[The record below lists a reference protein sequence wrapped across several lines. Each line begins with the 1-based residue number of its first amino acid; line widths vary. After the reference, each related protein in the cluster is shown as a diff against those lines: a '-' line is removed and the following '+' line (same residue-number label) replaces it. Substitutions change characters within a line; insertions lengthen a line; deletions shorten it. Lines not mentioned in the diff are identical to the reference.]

1 MDTQRFTCIREKGIC
16 NLLKSLVLDGGILS
30 TDPLIEMLADLRE
43 EEAITTVTHRLA
55 AGKDHLQ
62 ILDSCRSA
70 MAIVGQRF
78 EKKEYFLPDL
88 IMAGE
93 ILRQISDLI
102 KPLLHTSNERQRL
115 GTVVLGTV
123 QGDIHYIG
131 KNLVK
136 FMLEANGFEV
146 HDLGED
152 VSPHRF
158 VEAIEMIQPQIV
170 GMSGLLT
177 IVFDAIKDTINAI
190 IAAGYR
196 DRVKIMIGGSQ
207 IDEQVRAYTGAD
219 AYGSDAMAA
228 VSLAKQWIGVE

>member
-1 MDTQRFTCIREKGIC
+1 
-16 NLLKSLVLDGGILS
+16 
-30 TDPLIEMLADLRE
+30 MLADLRE
-43 EEAITTVTHRLA
+43 EDAITSVTNKLA
-55 AGKDHLQ
+55 AGADHLQ

-70 MAIVGQRF
+70 MAIVGHRF
-78 EKKEYFLPDL
+78 ENKEYFLPDL

-93 ILRQISDLI
+93 ILRQVSELI
-102 KPLLHTSNERQRL
+102 KPLLHTSSESHHL

-152 VSPHRF
+152 VPPQRF
-158 VEAIEMIQPQIV
+158 VEAIDTIQPQIV

-177 IVFDAIKDTINAI
+177 IVFDAIKETIDAI
-190 IAAGYR
+190 TAAGLR

-207 IDEQVRAYTGAD
+207 IDERIRAYTGAD

-228 VSLAKQWIGVE
+228 VSLAKQWIGAE

>member
-1 MDTQRFTCIREKGIC
+1 M
-16 NLLKSLVLDGGILS
+16 S
-30 TDPLIEMLADLRE
+30 TDPLIDILADLRE
-43 EEAITTVTHRLA
+43 EDAIITVTNRLA
-55 AGKDHLQ
+55 AGADHLQ
-62 ILDSCRSA
+62 ILDSCRRA

-78 EKKEYFLPDL
+78 ENKEYFLPDL

-93 ILRQISDLI
+93 ILRQVSELI
-102 KPLLHTSNERQRL
+102 KPLLHTSSESHHL

-152 VSPHRF
+152 VPPQRF
-158 VEAIEMIQPQIV
+158 VEAIDTIQPQIV

-177 IVFDAIKDTINAI
+177 IVFDAIKETIDAI
-190 IAAGYR
+190 TAAGLR

-207 IDEQVRAYTGAD
+207 IDERVRAYTGAD
-219 AYGSDAMAA
+219 AYGSDAMVA
-228 VSLAKQWIGVE
+228 VSLAKQWIGAE

>member
-1 MDTQRFTCIREKGIC
+1 MDGTMSF
-16 NLLKSLVLDGGILS
+16 
-30 TDPLIEMLADLRE
+30 DPLIDMVADLRE
-43 EEAITTVTHRLA
+43 EDAITTVTNRLA
-55 AGKDHLQ
+55 AGEDHLQ
-62 ILDSCRSA
+62 ILESCRSA

-78 EKKEYFLPDL
+78 ENKEYFLPDL

-93 ILRQISDLI
+93 ILRQISELI
-102 KPLLHTSNERQRL
+102 KPLLKTSGVRHKM

-123 QGDIHYIG
+123 HGDIHYIG

-152 VSPHRF
+152 VPPQRF
-158 VEAIEMIQPQIV
+158 VEAIHTVQPQII

-177 IVFDAIKDTINAI
+177 IVFDAIKDTIDAI
-190 IAAGYR
+190 TAAGLR
-196 DRVKIMIGGSQ
+196 DHVKIMIGGSQ
-207 IDEQVRAYTGAD
+207 IDEHVRAFTGAD

-228 VSLAKQWIGVE
+228 VNLAKQWVGVE

>member
-1 MDTQRFTCIREKGIC
+1 MDGTM
-16 NLLKSLVLDGGILS
+16 SS
-30 TDPLIEMLADLRE
+30 DPLIDMVADLRE
-43 EEAITTVTHRLA
+43 EDAITTVTNRLA
-55 AGKDHLQ
+55 AGEDHLQ
-62 ILDSCRSA
+62 ILESCRSA

-78 EKKEYFLPDL
+78 ENKEYFLPDL

-102 KPLLHTSNERQRL
+102 KPLLKTSGERHKM

-123 QGDIHYIG
+123 HGDIHYIG

-152 VSPHRF
+152 VTPQRF
-158 VEAIEMIQPQIV
+158 IEAIHTVQPQII

-177 IVFDAIKDTINAI
+177 IVFDAIKDTIDAI
-190 IAAGYR
+190 TAAGLR
-196 DRVKIMIGGSQ
+196 DHVKIMIGGSQ
-207 IDEQVRAYTGAD
+207 IDERVRAFTGAD

-228 VSLAKQWIGVE
+228 VNLAKQWVGGE